1 MDQST
6 QYFIVAIVS
15 GLVTA
20 VIGGGTI
27 AAIAMRFLLKIRDD
41 PEKKDYMERAFMSI
55 PPEVLQLLRE
65 MIGLADE
72 VTDGLPNVPT
82 GESAKPKPP
91 DSNTVGIMTRS
102 FGSG

>member
-1 MDQST
+1 MDQAT

-72 VTDGLPNVPT
+72 VTDGLPNTPVGDP
-82 GESAKPKPP
+82 SKPKPP
-91 DSNTVGIMTRS
+91 ENLSTGMTRS